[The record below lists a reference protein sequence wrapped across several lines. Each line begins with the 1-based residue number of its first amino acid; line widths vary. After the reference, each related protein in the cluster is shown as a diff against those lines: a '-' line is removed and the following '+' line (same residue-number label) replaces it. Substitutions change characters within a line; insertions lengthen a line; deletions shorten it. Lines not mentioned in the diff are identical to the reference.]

1 MLSRLSPEG
10 GSLFKLLSA
19 KSWKDENPK
28 LPAFTKKML
37 ADRDSQRAL
46 GEMKLISK
54 GWTGKISEKGILSF
68 LANGHAADD
77 MSEAPGGFS
86 VFMFNSLDSNHSSD
100 QKSRILQAKS
110 MFGSSEL
117 DEDSIKHFAKNDFCL
132 AGNLSGLEEQICTCM
147 KLLEMLTC
155 RAGIASE
162 GHWHGLN
169 MLSKHKREFLG
180 LTSLDLLFPVNFACL
195 LDRAFQNFVLGL
207 GDFHDRDHPM
217 LRARRIHEGQQVR
230 DADAAMSGFKTGS
243 LTQLFLPCTLQ
254 SETSSKGDHPSKGG
268 GSSKTGETRQ
278 RGTPKGEKADAEEFV
293 PEDWWSKNPNPVAE
307 WQTPNGKACTNFFDC
322 NKASLKDDTLGWP
335 RIASHDPGR
344 KGSKLTY
351 V

>member
-1 MLSRLSPEG
+1 
-10 GSLFKLLSA
+10 
-19 KSWKDENPK
+19 
-28 LPAFTKKML
+28 
-37 ADRDSQRAL
+37 
-46 GEMKLISK
+46 
-54 GWTGKISEKGILSF
+54 
-68 LANGHAADD
+68 
-77 MSEAPGGFS
+77 
-86 VFMFNSLDSNHSSD
+86 
-100 QKSRILQAKS
+100 

-117 DEDSIKHFAKNDFCL
+117 DEDSIKCFAKNDFYL
-132 AGNLSGLEEQICTCM
+132 AGNLSSLEEQIHTCT

-155 RAGIASE
+155 KAGIASE
-162 GHWHGLN
+162 GCWHGLN

-180 LTSLDLLFPVNFACL
+180 LTSMDPLFPVKFAYL

-207 GDFHDRDHPM
+207 GDFHDRDCCPL
-217 LRARRIHEGQQVR
+217 LRARRIHKGQQVR
-230 DADAAMSGFKTGS
+230 DIDAAMLGFKTGS
-243 LTQLFLPCTLQ
+243 LSQLFLPRTLQ

-268 GSSKTGETRQ
+268 GSSKTWRTRQ
-278 RGTPKGEKADAEEFV
+278 RGTPKGEKTDAEEFV

-351 V
+351 VWSTSASAQLLKQVREHTRGFWEAQCRKQEDHRQQNEGDPQLKPPGGCRTTIEGAGSGQTKGSGNPDGKKGNV